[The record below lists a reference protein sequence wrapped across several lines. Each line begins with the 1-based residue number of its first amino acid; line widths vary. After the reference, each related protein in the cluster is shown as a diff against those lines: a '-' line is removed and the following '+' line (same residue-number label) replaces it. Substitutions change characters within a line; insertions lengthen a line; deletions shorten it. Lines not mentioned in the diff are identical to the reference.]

1 MYRNP
6 IADATDRSAAEGMV
20 SMSQNPPKAGTMAW
34 AAKYHAIPAR
44 NRTHMRNGEAQF
56 SIESGRMT
64 ANCEAM
70 PRTTS
75 TALDSRP
82 NDEDLPIWLC
92 VDPSRDERET
102 RKDNGQI
109 GAPVENNPAIPQLIG
124 SRRLLTTISHG
135 IPSSLQRCRNA
146 ALNRK
151 SPDSENLFSHA
162 RRDAR
167 RADGKQRLRRRAPP
181 IIHDVDQLRARGA
194 TSRLF
199 QRLVRAWDVLDG
211 AQAV

>member
-1 MYRNP
+1 MGSEIPRDTGKKQ
-6 IADATDRSAAEGMV
+6 DAHAQWRSPVLHRKRPHDRKLRGH
-20 SMSQNPPKAGTMAW
+20 
-34 AAKYHAIPAR
+34 AKNNEHC
-44 NRTHMRNGEAQF
+44 N
-56 SIESGRMT
+56 
-64 ANCEAM
+64 
-70 PRTTS
+70 
-75 TALDSRP
+75 LDSRP

-92 VDPSRDERET
+92 VDPSRNERET

-109 GAPVENNPAIPQLIG
+109 GAPMENNPAIPQLIG

-135 IPSSLQRCRNA
+135 IPSSQQRCRNA